1 MALLGQESAQLRE
14 QVDQVR
20 QAMSS
25 HTSVLLLLV
34 VPLKRGGER
43 AQGIKSWVHKHGG
56 LN

>member
-20 QAMSS
+20 PGSEQS
-25 HTSVLLLLV
+25 LLLLV
-34 VPLKRGGER
+34 VPLKRGRER
-43 AQGIKSWVHKHGG
+43 VQRINSRVHKHGD